1 MGRGDPRM
9 PWRKNGNLFL
19 YKLILWLLLTFIRD
33 LGLDLQTTEIFLLN
47 DLGSELCI
55 EKKRGEKK
63 KRKRHTPQ
71 RGGKEV
77 RWGSLSIGSK
87 DTERERHRDRQRPK
101 QKRQTAKTKQNQCK
115 LEKKIKSNITAGKSH
130 LVHTTPVY

>member
-1 MGRGDPRM
+1 MVFR
-9 PWRKNGNLFL
+9 
-19 YKLILWLLLTFIRD
+19 TCIRD

-55 EKKRGEKK
+55 EKKRGK

-115 LEKKIKSNITAGKSH
+115 LEKKIKPNITAGKSH
-130 LVHTTPVY
+130 LVHTTPMY

>member
-1 MGRGDPRM
+1 M
-9 PWRKNGNLFL
+9 LFL
-19 YKLILWLLLTFIRD
+19 AFIRD

-55 EKKRGEKK
+55 EKKRGK

-77 RWGSLSIGSK
+77 RWGSLSLSFK
-87 DTERERHRDRQRPK
+87 DTERETQ
-101 QKRQTAKTKQNQCK
+101 RQTETKTEAANGKNEAESMQVRETEKKNKTKHHSRV
-115 LEKKIKSNITAGKSH
+115 KSSSSY
-130 LVHTTPVY
+130 HTYVLA

>member
-1 MGRGDPRM
+1 M
-9 PWRKNGNLFL
+9 PW
-19 YKLILWLLLTFIRD
+19 TCVRD

-47 DLGSELCI
+47 DLGSKLCI
-55 EKKRGEKK
+55 EKKGVGGK

-87 DTERERHRDRQRPK
+87 DTER
-101 QKRQTAKTKQNQCK
+101 
-115 LEKKIKSNITAGKSH
+115 
-130 LVHTTPVY
+130 

>member
-1 MGRGDPRM
+1 M
-9 PWRKNGNLFL
+9 
-19 YKLILWLLLTFIRD
+19 
-33 LGLDLQTTEIFLLN
+33 GLDLQTTEIFLLN

-55 EKKRGEKK
+55 EKKRGK

-115 LEKKIKSNITAGKSH
+115 LEKKIKPNITAGKSH
-130 LVHTTPVY
+130 LVHTTPMY

>member
-9 PWRKNGNLFL
+9 PPRENGNLFL
-19 YKLILWLLLTFIRD
+19 CELISMVLLTFIRD

-55 EKKRGEKK
+55 EKKRGGG

-87 DTERERHRDRQRPK
+87 DTEREKHRDRQRPK